1 MSVVVSFL
9 DIFSVSYA
17 HTLGIH
23 HFRFPTS
30 TLREYSLHPE
40 KNRCEFYFH
49 YDYGSLIGAG
59 IKFKESISLS
69 NRPRDALSNVLTA
82 NVNLRCG
89 NKQDDSAIQSYAR
102 MMWIQQPHS
111 DIIIGGD
118 LTCIEQLYNERPSH
132 VTSGTWLAT
141 HSNVYQQQNT
151 NAFSSQA

>member
-1 MSVVVSFL
+1 VSAVVSFL

-17 HTLGIH
+17 HTLGIQY
-23 HFRFPTS
+23 FRFPTS
-30 TLREYSLHPE
+30 TLREYSLHPA

-59 IKFKESISLS
+59 IKFKESISLN
-69 NRPRDALSNVLTA
+69 NRPRDALFKGLTA

-89 NKQDDSAIQSYAR
+89 NKQDDSAIQSFAR

-118 LTCIEQLYNERPSH
+118 LTCIDQLYNERPSY
-132 VTSGTWLAT
+132 VTSGNWLAT
-141 HSNVYQQQNT
+141 HSNLYMLQNT